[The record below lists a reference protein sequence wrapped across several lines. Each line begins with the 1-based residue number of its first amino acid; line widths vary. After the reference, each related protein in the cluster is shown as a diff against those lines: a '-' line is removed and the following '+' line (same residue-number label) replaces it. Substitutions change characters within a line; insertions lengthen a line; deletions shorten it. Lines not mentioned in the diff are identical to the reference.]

1 MNNRT
6 AAILS
11 SITRQYIARAQPVS
25 SASVVLDCG
34 LEISS
39 ATIRNEMVTLENDGY
54 IIRPHH
60 AAGSIPSDRGYR
72 FYVEN
77 LNYVE
82 LPIEEQRLISHMF
95 HQVEYDLEQ
104 WLSLAVTL
112 LSQRVQNIAIM
123 TSPKPPS
130 FRFKHMELVSLQE
143 QLALAVLVLRG
154 AVVRQQL
161 VNFEQPVTK
170 EELRIISDKMVK
182 NYAGLSALQISGK
195 KTELSLNEQK
205 VTDCIVNLM
214 RTEDERGSE
223 DSYIDGLYYLMNQ
236 PEFNS
241 GSRLASLMGLVEQ
254 RKLIEAMMENQLN
267 EYGVQVII
275 GKENR
280 AESIQNFSVVLS
292 RYGIADEAIGTIGV
306 VGPTRMHYGRA
317 ISATSFMSSMM
328 SRLMSDLYGREI
340 QSNMKKMNNN

>member
-11 SITRQYIARAQPVS
+11 SITRQYIARAMPVS
-25 SASVVLDCG
+25 SASVVMDCG

-39 ATIRNEMVTLENDGY
+39 ATIRNEMVALENEGY

-60 AAGSIPSDRGYR
+60 AAGSIPSDKGYR

-77 LNYVE
+77 LNYIE
-82 LPIEEQRLISHMF
+82 LPIEEQRLISHLF
-95 HQVEYDLEQ
+95 HQVEYNLEQ

-112 LSQRVQNIAIM
+112 LAQRVQNIAIM

-130 FRFKHMELVSLQE
+130 CRFKHMELVSLQE
-143 QLALAVLVLRG
+143 KLALAVLVLRG

-161 VNFEQPVTK
+161 VNFEQPVTQ
-170 EELRIISDKMVK
+170 EELRIIADKMVK

-195 KTELSLNEQK
+195 KMEMSLNEKK
-205 VTDCIVNLM
+205 VTDCIVKLM
-214 RTEDERGSE
+214 QTEDGRGSE
-223 DSYIDGLYYLMNQ
+223 DSYIDGMHYLMNQ

-241 GSRLASLMGLVEQ
+241 GSRLVSLMGLVEQ

-292 RYGIADEAIGTIGV
+292 RYGIADEAVGTIGV
-306 VGPTRMHYGRA
+306 VGPTRMPYGRT
-317 ISATSFMSSMM
+317 ISAISFMSSMM
-328 SRLMSDLYGREI
+328 SKLISDLYGREI
-340 QSNMKKMNNN
+340 QNNRKKMNNN

>member
-60 AAGSIPSDRGYR
+60 AAGSIPSDKGYR

-95 HQVEYDLEQ
+95 YQVEYDLEQ

-130 FRFKHMELVSLQE
+130 CRFKHMELVSLQE